1 MIKYFIFLLILSN
14 PVMAQIPWVAYGT
27 VSIPPFDYV
36 DNPACNVNGIF
47 GEVVLP
53 YIVPEGHRLIIMEIL
68 VE

>member
-1 MIKYFIFLLILSN
+1 
-14 PVMAQIPWVAYGT
+14 MAQIPWVAYGT